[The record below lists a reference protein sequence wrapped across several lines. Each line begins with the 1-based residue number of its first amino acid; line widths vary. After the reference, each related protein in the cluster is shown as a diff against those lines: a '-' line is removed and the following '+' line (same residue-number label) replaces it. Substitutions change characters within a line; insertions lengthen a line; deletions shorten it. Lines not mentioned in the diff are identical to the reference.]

1 MMRSKVIRCLL
12 IVAAAGLCFGP
23 AAYGGGGTTHA
34 GVNNRD
40 GNASPGAGS
49 IFGHSN
55 IDDYSRQDEQI
66 NIDGGK
72 DALVKVLRV
81 NQKNLINDY
90 VVKTFPINNAL
101 PIEILGVFR
110 DVVALEGGRAEVIRD
125 KVQKKNWLYVVGPK
139 FLMPYIAEAVK
150 QLDVK
155 WLSTDFDGASQA
167 YYKAKFRDIVE
178 IDDIARSAA
187 SSSDNTIELD
197 TVNNAAL
204 FIGEPYRAK
213 SYVKYSKVVDQPVPQ
228 ILLEA
233 TVYEVEVSKEMRLG
247 LDYIAWKNGPGRNL
261 FNFTS
266 WGSSHNSNARHATSL
281 FDPFL
286 PNPGSSDT
294 SGYHMGINYLITTAY
309 LDFLEGTGRARV
321 VTSGKILVKNSETG
335 TLSAVDEV
343 LHFRSSPNES
353 NTPVN
358 GIEPSNVL
366 TSIPRDPPERDPE
379 GNPEADVEVEYRIW
393 DRTLGKE
400 DKVEIGFVMEVSPM
414 IAEITTE
421 LAISLDVNQ
430 IVGQTPSGAPQ
441 IRSHSLSTTI
451 LVRDGQPFCVGGL
464 KRTEDV
470 KNTAKVPILGSIPVL
485 GWLFGHEATVK
496 RETEMIVVLTP
507 KIRLGTEADFEMASD
522 EDKLVR
528 RQIEHK
534 AELNLPKTEWGFDQ
548 WLIGSDM

>member
-1 MMRSKVIRCLL
+1 MMRSKVMRCLL

-23 AAYGGGGTTHA
+23 AAYGGGGTTA
-34 GVNNRD
+34 SGVNNKD
-40 GNASPGAGS
+40 GTASPAGGH
-49 IFGHSN
+49 IRAHSN
-55 IDDYSRQDEQI
+55 IDEYTYQDEQI

-72 DALVKVLRV
+72 DAVIKVLRV

-90 VVKTFPINNAL
+90 VVRTFPINNAL
-101 PIEILGVFR
+101 PIEILGAFR
-110 DVVALEGGRAEVIRD
+110 NVLALEGGRAEVIRD

-139 FLMPYIAEAVK
+139 FQMPYIAEAVK
-150 QLDVK
+150 ALDVK
-155 WLSTDFDGASQA
+155 WLSDDFDGASQA

-197 TVNNAAL
+197 EVNNAAL

-213 SYVKYSKVVDQPVPQ
+213 SYVKYSKVVDKPVPQ

-247 LDYIAWKNGPGRNL
+247 FDYIAWKCGPGLNL
-261 FNFTS
+261 FEFAL
-266 WGSSHNSNARHATSL
+266 WGSKHRSTARGASSI

-294 SGYHMGINYLITTAY
+294 SGYYMGANYLITTAY
-309 LDFLEGTGRARV
+309 LDFLQGTGRARV

-343 LHFRSSPNES
+343 LHFRVSPNES

-358 GIEPSNVL
+358 GIVPSSPNAHEETL
-366 TSIPRDPPERDPE
+366 PGEDLDDEE
-379 GNPEADVEVEYRIW
+379 LEVERRIHNRW
-393 DRTLGKE
+393 VEKNS
-400 DKVEIGFVMEVSPM
+400 KVEIGFSMEVSPM

-421 LAISLDVNQ
+421 LEISLDVNQ

-441 IRSHSLSTTI
+441 IRTHELSTTV
-451 LVRDGQPFCVGGL
+451 LVRDGQPFCIGGL